1 MYYFLTGFENF
12 FDRLTENSC
21 KTYFTSS
28 DDETS
33 SQALCFQTRVF
44 NASYDIIKINGETSN
59 DLFLSIRNVLTRI
72 RKDILKES
80 DMEFESGSL
89 SRLDKQIKH
98 HRRLT
103 KNTPIACSTNFLLK
117 YILLLNGSS
126 FSKILKDSY
135 LFNHFIFLL
144 HFSHSTLIFDM
155 TVLQKSRFAKLI
167 SKKFGI
173 DKLMVIGSGYDIL
186 ALRKYTS
193 LLINIYPPKNK
204 GSLLVL
210 DGDLICTD
218 FDVLNSFLFVDCFIY
233 SMKLNKIILYIF
245 YSSFI
250 LGNYE
255 KFNKIY

>member
-1 MYYFLTGFENF
+1 
-12 FDRLTENSC
+12 
-21 KTYFTSS
+21 
-28 DDETS
+28 
-33 SQALCFQTRVF
+33 V
-44 NASYDIIKINGETSN
+44 DI
-59 DLFLSIRNVLTRI
+59 
-72 RKDILKES
+72 
-80 DMEFESGSL
+80 EFESSSL
-89 SRLDKQIKH
+89 NRLEQKRKN
-98 HRRLT
+98 RKLT
-103 KNTPIACSTNFLLK
+103 KNSCMVSSNNFLMK
-117 YILLLNGSS
+117 YILLLNGLS

-135 LFNHFIFLL
+135 LFHHFIFLL
-144 HFSHSTLIFDM
+144 HFSHSSLIYDM

-167 SKKFGI
+167 SKKFGN

-204 GSLLVL
+204 ANLLVL

-250 LGNYE
+250 LGKKN
-255 KFNKIY
+255 FFTS